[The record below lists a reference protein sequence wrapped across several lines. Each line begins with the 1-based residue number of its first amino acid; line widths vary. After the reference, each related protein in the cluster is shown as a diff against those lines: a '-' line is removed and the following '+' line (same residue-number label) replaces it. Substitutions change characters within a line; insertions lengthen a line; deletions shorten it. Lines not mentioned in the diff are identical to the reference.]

1 MGLEAKRRECAGGL
15 ADGPLD
21 RMQPVA
27 AVGDVGRAQV
37 LAGRQQVLDPAR
49 DQGAERDLK
58 RQRADVDVI
67 VAAGAG
73 VQVDP
78 IAADAD
84 AVGEW
89 LGRNVLPSSGLA
101 AGLGA
106 DVLLEHGE
114 LGLDPPRFADV
125 GGLGQAVLGADQV
138 GPEPQAL
145 PAGLAVGSG
154 AFGLEPVEERQ
165 AELLGPRDVP
175 GGVGRA

>member
-1 MGLEAKRRECAGGL
+1 MAHSTG
-15 ADGPLD
+15 
-21 RMQPVA
+21 MQPVA

-37 LAGRQQVLDPAR
+37 LAGRQQVFDPTR
-49 DQGAERDLK
+49 DQGAQRDLK
-58 RQRADVDVI
+58 RQRADVDVV

-84 AVGEW
+84 AVGER
-89 LGRNVLPSSGLA
+89 LGLNVLCLQGLT

-114 LGLDPPRFADV
+114 LGLDPPRFADI
-125 GGLGQAVLGADQV
+125 GGLGQAVLGSDQV
-138 GPEPQAL
+138 GPQPQAL
-145 PAGLAVGSG
+145 PAGLAVGPG
-154 AFGLEPVEERQ
+154 AFGLEPVEERE

-175 GGVGRA
+175 LGVGGRDLVPTNGPSQ